1 MVSIYMTNK
10 NEGNWIERNFSY
22 IQTIMMEMKTKKN
35 TRRNES
41 YFIKALGIFSEKDR
55 LLLLRTAI

>member
-1 MVSIYMTNK
+1 MTNK

-55 LLLLRTAI
+55 LLLLRTAV